1 MGVLKDIFSS
11 LNIPFFIAILT
22 FCHSYGWPIEYDK
35 DMIMKMLEYDKHFVS
50 KELLNLVLSA
60 NNPQIEGAVKTKTV
74 SLLAGFCES

>member
-1 MGVLKDIFSS
+1 
-11 LNIPFFIAILT
+11 
-22 FCHSYGWPIEYDK
+22 
-35 DMIMKMLEYDKHFVS
+35 MKMLEYDKHFVS